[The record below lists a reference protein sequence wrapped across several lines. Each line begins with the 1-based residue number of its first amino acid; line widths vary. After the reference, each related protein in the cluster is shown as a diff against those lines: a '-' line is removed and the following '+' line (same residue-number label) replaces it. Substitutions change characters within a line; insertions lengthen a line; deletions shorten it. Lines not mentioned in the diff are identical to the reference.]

1 AASPLMA
8 SINSRA
14 LLESPPGAG
23 AFIVTV
29 AMRFLPRARAIA
41 SLIIPLWRGIVFQHF
56 IGKRAC
62 LRAAQHTP
70 LKRHSLPSCTL
81 GFLFKSVIRAARG
94 KIQPDDPY
102 WKYARRPAA

>member
-1 AASPLMA
+1 VSLNHGRCAGALAWVRTQILCLAASPLMA

-41 SLIIPLWRGIVFQHF
+41 SLIGPLPEGIMFQRF
-56 IGKRAC
+56 IERRA
-62 LRAAQHTP
+62 LRTAQHAP
-70 LKRHSLPSCTL
+70 LKGHSLIS
-81 GFLFKSVIRAARG
+81 
-94 KIQPDDPY
+94 
-102 WKYARRPAA
+102 